1 MSLRRVVLAHSLP
14 STVYRLPS
22 TVYRLLSTVYR
33 RVPIASCRDS
43 IRIHSLCPALRF
55 AFRLCVV
62 RVPDC
67 PLFFNACGLPVGHR
81 HTRGDNSARSRARE
95 WLDTRQ
101 TGEFQYSD
109 QSIIMSLVIDFA
121 QVPAEIDHGT
131 PTVPTS
137 PTDGNGENGE
147 NGEGDRARDGQPP
160 SAPQQWPP
168 STSAPRAKTLSVFLV
183 RNISNAADVRAD
195 ILAGANVQD
204 AGDSGANIVDAAFID
219 ASLVPTLSVLRS
231 AAAMACQNLP
241 ALKTKTVHAELIWSL
256 SGNRHVGRALST
268 FGVQD
273 TSRHVLVAK
282 FDATEGEMEELRG
295 RVEGELVEGVEA
307 IEAALREVCDV
318 ARLKKVYGICDAELE
333 IGSIEEG
340 VVVRIAARDCG

>member
-1 MSLRRVVLAHSLP
+1 MNRWWNVVETSLAHSLP

-131 PTVPTS
+131 PTVPT
-137 PTDGNGENGE
+137 DGNTATNGENGE

-241 ALKTKTVHAELIWSL
+241 GAEDQD
-256 SGNRHVGRALST
+256 RAR
-268 FGVQD
+268 GA
-273 TSRHVLVAK
+273 HLVALWEQ
-282 FDATEGEMEELRG
+282 ACRA
-295 RVEGELVEGVEA
+295 RPV
-307 IEAALREVCDV
+307 DV
-318 ARLKKVYGICDAELE
+318 WGAGYEQACVGGKI
-333 IGSIEEG
+333 
-340 VVVRIAARDCG
+340 